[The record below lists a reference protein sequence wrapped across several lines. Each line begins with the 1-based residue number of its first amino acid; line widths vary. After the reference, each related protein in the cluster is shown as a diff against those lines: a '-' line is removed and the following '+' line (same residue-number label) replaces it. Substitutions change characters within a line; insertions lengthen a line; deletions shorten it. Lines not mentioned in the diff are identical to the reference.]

1 MSGKRFWSFL
11 TGTLEPASVVAL
23 TLVSGFSPDVG
34 ASAFCG
40 SILISSAL
48 ASTFVAPALSSAF
61 TLPVADI
68 STLAASSLG
77 CAEAW
82 SGFLPA
88 VSDASVSSGLI
99 SADLMSAVAASA
111 GLVSSGFSSDEVV
124 SSRFAVPG
132 SASGLAVSGL
142 AVSGSA
148 ASDFTSA
155 FGASSALTEA
165 VSWTGGGPLPPAG
178 AASDIVTAVL
188 LVGISPLASAVWF

>member
-11 TGTLEPASVVAL
+11 TGTLEPVSVAAL
-23 TLVSGFSPDVG
+23 TLVSGFSLDFG

-40 SILISSAL
+40 SILISS
-48 ASTFVAPALSSAF
+48 ALSSAF

-77 CAEAW
+77 CGEAW

-111 GLVSSGFSSDEVV
+111 GLVSSGFASDEAV

-132 SASGLAVSGL
+132 SASGLAVSG
-142 AVSGSA
+142 
-148 ASDFTSA
+148 FTST

-165 VSWTGGGPLPPAG
+165 VSGTVDGPLPPDG

-188 LVGISPLASAVWF
+188 LAGISPLASAVWV